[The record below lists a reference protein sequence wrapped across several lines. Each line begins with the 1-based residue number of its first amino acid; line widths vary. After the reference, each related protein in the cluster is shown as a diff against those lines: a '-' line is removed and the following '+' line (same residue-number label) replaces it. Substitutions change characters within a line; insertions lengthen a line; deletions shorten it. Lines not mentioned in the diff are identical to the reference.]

1 MHDVRS
7 AARSSEIPELR
18 ASNFPPCSSDRFTHK
33 SRMNNE
39 IRFMRNARLGNFSTN
54 HYA

>member
-7 AARSSEIPELR
+7 AARSSEILELR
-18 ASNFPPCSSDRFTHK
+18 TSNFPPHSSDRFTHK

-39 IRFMRNARLGNFSTN
+39 IRLMRSVRLGNFSTN